1 MPIAIPLRRIHL
13 PIVVTLSIVAC
24 KDPPP
29 KQPESAPVEE
39 MSIVVEADKTRI
51 LEEEQS
57 LRKERA
63 TVEDEQA
70 RLALER
76 SEISERLATLSKKDK
91 SQRDKLESDQKRV
104 QDEETRLT
112 ARMRS
117 FEEERDKLEKEKNKL
132 LDKISKIDTGN
143 TPKGAVT
150 IQQREESMA
159 KREQSLAHREAE
171 LAQREKAVAD
181 RENEVAK
188 ALRDAQS
195 LLSTAGSA
203 RTVVASTA
211 TPTSTPTSTSV
222 AAMRRDV
229 TRKME
234 YRGLLNDDLP
244 PTVRE
249 YDSDAKSA
257 LKSRDYGAAQ
267 DALVKLDKAIDGV
280 VVNSAFVQG
289 KMTRINRTY
298 ASTKLDATRSTTMQ
312 KLLSEFTDLAT
323 DGRWDRANQKANQMV
338 AVYQGK

>member
-1 MPIAIPLRRIHL
+1 MFIPQRRISFACVAML
-13 PIVVTLSIVAC
+13 ATVAC
-24 KDPPP
+24 KDPQAKPS
-29 KQPESAPVEE
+29 EAPAVEE

-63 TVEDEQA
+63 SVEDEQA

-76 SEISERLATLSKKDK
+76 SEISERLSTLSKKDK
-91 SQRDKLESDQKRV
+91 SQRDKLESDQKRLT
-104 QDEETRLT
+104 DEENRLS

-117 FEEERDKLEKEKNKL
+117 FEDERDKLEKEKNKL
-132 LDKISKIDTGN
+132 LDKISKIETGVA
-143 TPKGAVT
+143 PKGASV
-150 IQQREESMA
+150 QQREEGIA
-159 KREQSLAHREAE
+159 KREQTIARREADV
-171 LAQREKAVAD
+171 AQREKAVAD

-195 LLSTAGSA
+195 LLSSAGST
-203 RTVVASTA
+203 RTIMVSAPAA
-211 TPTSTPTSTSV
+211 TPSSAPTGASV

-234 YRGLLNDDLP
+234 YRGLLTDDLP
-244 PTVRE
+244 PTARE
-249 YDSDAKSA
+249 YDQDAKNA
-257 LKSRDYGAAQ
+257 LKQKDYGAAQ

-280 VVNSAFVQG
+280 VVNGAFVQG

-298 ASTKLDATRSTTMQ
+298 ASTKLDNTRSTAMQ
-312 KLLSEFTDLAT
+312 KLLGEFTDLAT